1 MLEVTQEQ
9 GSQDVTPEPTAP
21 KVTRKRK
28 DDSPSAPRNVA
39 FSSIHVA
46 FAKRK
51 GVDVTKAAKLNRSY
65 IRSNFD
71 AVAKVWPELRKAQKV
86 NRDGNRYPT
95 VIPAKVATM
104 IVNRAIPQAK

>member
-21 KVTRKRK
+21 KVTK
-28 DDSPSAPRNVA
+28 DKTSAPRNVA
-39 FSSIHVA
+39 FSSIHVQ